1 MVLLQNIFRLIMFAF
16 FFASPL
22 AWYLIDQW
30 LSTFAYQIEV
40 SPITFLIAGAMTFII
55 AFATI
60 GIQSLKASITNPV
73 ESLKYE

>member
-1 MVLLQNIFRLIMFAF
+1 
-16 FFASPL
+16 L

-40 SPITFLIAGAMTFII
+40 SPITFLIAGAMTFVV
-55 AFATI
+55 ALATI